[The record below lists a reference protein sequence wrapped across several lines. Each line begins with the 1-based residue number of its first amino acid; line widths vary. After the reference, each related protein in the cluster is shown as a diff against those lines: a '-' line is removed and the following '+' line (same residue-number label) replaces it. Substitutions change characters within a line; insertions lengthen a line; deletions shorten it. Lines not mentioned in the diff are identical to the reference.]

1 MGQKTYRTLFNIIE
15 LKRYQ
20 KVFLRL
26 NYMIYSNKDFGT
38 ALKEIIEKRKIKLRS
53 LANKTNLNYS
63 YFSKLKKRG
72 SYPPIST
79 IKVISDGLGIP
90 PEYFMEYRI
99 YKIEKILKKNPHIID
114 KTFDFAN
121 ALADKERLKVADRKK
136 SFTEE

>member
-1 MGQKTYRTLFNIIE
+1 
-15 LKRYQ
+15 
-20 KVFLRL
+20 
-26 NYMIYSNKDFGT
+26 MIYSNKDFGT
-38 ALKEIIEKRKIKLRS
+38 ALKEIIEKKKIKLRS

-72 SYPPIST
+72 GYPPIST

-114 KTFDFAN
+114 KTFDFVKI
-121 ALADKERLKVADRKK
+121 LADKERLKVADRKK